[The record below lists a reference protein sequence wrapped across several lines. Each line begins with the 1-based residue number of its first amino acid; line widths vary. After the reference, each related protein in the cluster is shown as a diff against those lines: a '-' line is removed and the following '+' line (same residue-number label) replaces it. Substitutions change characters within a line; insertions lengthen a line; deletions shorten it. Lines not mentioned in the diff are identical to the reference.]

1 MWLMMWACTQSI
13 KDSGSQAGDA
23 DAFPE
28 TLYSVSV
35 QIYDAFTGQALPEI
49 EVLGNLSDES
59 TSTDESGYATTEVNG
74 RYHIEM
80 SSDGYPTHHYMGQT
94 EIDFELIALLA
105 NESTST
111 QVYTMLGITQNPN
124 NGVLV
129 VALDEE
135 DLSPAV
141 GASASI
147 DANMSQA
154 FVLGNTGP
162 SYGTTVNSSMSS
174 VVTFPD
180 LPPGEVTIT
189 AINATGENC
198 FSFPSGDGSP
208 QAVSIFGGA
217 VTVAVYTCQ

>member
-1 MWLMMWACTQSI
+1 MWACTQSI
-13 KDSGSQAGDA
+13 KDSASQSANEDLN
-23 DAFPE
+23 PE
-28 TLYSVSV
+28 TPYTATIKL
-35 QIYDAFTGQALPEI
+35 YDAFTGQALSGI
-49 EVLGNLSDES
+49 DVLGNLADSPS
-59 TSTDESGYATTEVNG
+59 TTDETGQATTTVTSS
-74 RYHIEM
+74 YHIEM
-80 SSDGYPTHHYMGQT
+80 TSEGYPTHHYMGQADV
-94 EIDFELIALLA
+94 DFELIALLA

-111 QVYTMLGITQNPN
+111 QVYTMLGITQNPS

-129 VALDEE
+129 VALDKP

-162 SYGTTVNSSMSS
+162 SYGTTVTSSNSS

-180 LPPGEVTIT
+180 LAPGEVTVT
-189 AINATGENC
+189 AIDASGEPC
-198 FSFPSGDGSP
+198 ISFPSGNGSD
-208 QAVSIFGGA
+208 QQVTVFGGA

>member
-1 MWLMMWACTQSI
+1 MMWACTQSI
-13 KDSGSQAGDA
+13 TDSGSQADDA
-23 DAFPE
+23 DAIPE

-59 TSTDESGYATTEVNG
+59 TSTDETGYAATEVNG
-74 RYHIEM
+74 RYHSEM

-111 QVYTMLGITQNPN
+111 QVYTMLGITQNPT

-154 FVLGNTGP
+154 FV
-162 SYGTTVNSSMSS
+162 
-174 VVTFPD
+174 
-180 LPPGEVTIT
+180 
-189 AINATGENC
+189 
-198 FSFPSGDGSP
+198 
-208 QAVSIFGGA
+208 
-217 VTVAVYTCQ
+217 